1 MKNIARFISTAV
13 ILLIMAACNKAEF
26 TTFNYVSFDARRAKI
41 NETVG
46 TYKLAV
52 SVHNS
57 DKCIVTYKVTDGSAK
72 AGEDFDIVDEA
83 GNPDPSGTMQITN
96 GLGYIYIKVVNR
108 PGVETGNKSFEID
121 LLQAS
126 TNGVYLGN
134 STSVKCSII
143 DADAAINKLI
153 GSWSG
158 TGKDPWGDPASLSWY
173 LDVLEEGSEEAV
185 EAQKKY
191 PNANIM
197 INSMKFPELSMASV
211 DNENIYGYF
220 DDNTNKLHIYSNQP
234 FNEYNF
240 GEEYGTL
247 YVALTNQNGTESDD
261 VILSF
266 NKDSNELK
274 ADKMIGVG
282 VFSHDDAMDY
292 MGLTGGY
299 NAGFILTK
307 VAEVTE

>member
-1 MKNIARFISTAV
+1 MKNIAKLISGAV
-13 ILLIMAACNKAEF
+13 ILLFMAACNKAEYV
-26 TTFNYVSFDARRAKI
+26 TYNYVSLDARRAKI

-46 TYKLAV
+46 TYKLPV
-52 SVHNS
+52 TVHNS
-57 DKCIVTYKVTDGSAK
+57 DNCIVTYKVTDGSAK
-72 AGEDFDIVDEA
+72 AGVDFDIVDAA
-83 GNPDPSGTMQITN
+83 GNPDPSGVLQIT
-96 GLGYIYIKVVNR
+96 GGVDYIYIKIVNR
-108 PGVETGNKSFEID
+108 PGVETGNKSFQID

-126 TNGVYLGN
+126 TKDVYLG
-134 STSVKCSII
+134 STTNVKCSII

-158 TGKDPWGDPASLSWY
+158 TGKDPWGDPASLSLY
-173 LDVLEEGSEEAV
+173 LDVLEEDSEEAK
-185 EAQKKY
+185 EAHKKY
-191 PNANIM
+191 GNANLM
-197 INSMKFPELSMASV
+197 FSNLKLPELGMDSA
-211 DNENIYGYF
+211 DNNIYGYF
-220 DDNTNKLHIYSNQP
+220 DDNTKKVHIYANQP

-240 GEEYGTL
+240 GEQYGEL

-274 ADKMIGVG
+274 ADKVIGVG

-292 MGLTGGY
+292 KGLTGGY

>member
-1 MKNIARFISTAV
+1 MKNISKLIICAV
-13 ILLIMAACNKAEF
+13 ALVSMAACNKAEYV
-26 TTFNYVSFDARRAKI
+26 TYNYVSLDARRAKI

-46 TYKLAV
+46 TYSLPV
-52 SVHNS
+52 TVHNY
-57 DKCIVTYKVTDGSAK
+57 DRCIVTYKVTDGSAK
-72 AGEDFDIVDEA
+72 AGEDFEIVDET
-83 GNPDPSGTMQITN
+83 GNPDPSGTLQITK
-96 GLGYIYIKVVNR
+96 GVGYIYIKVVNR
-108 PGVETGNKSFEID
+108 PGIETGNKSFQID

-126 TNGVYLGN
+126 TKDVYLG
-134 STSVKCSII
+134 STTNVKCSII

-153 GSWSG
+153 GSWTG
-158 TGKDPWGDPASLSWY
+158 TGKDPWGDPASLSLY
-173 LDVLEEGSEEAV
+173 LDVLEEDSEEAE
-185 EAQKKY
+185 EAHKKY
-191 PNANIM
+191 PNANLM
-197 INSMKFPELSMASV
+197 FNSLKFPELTMDSA
-211 DNENIYGYF
+211 DNNIYGYF
-220 DDNTNKLHIYSNQP
+220 DDNTNKVHIYANQA

-240 GEEYGTL
+240 GEEYGEL
-247 YVALTNQNGTESDD
+247 YVALTGQNGSASDD

-292 MGLTGGY
+292 LGLTGGY